1 MPFLSIILFL
11 PTFLILATLF
21 VLFPRTPRN
30 GRRTLFDAITLAL
43 VLGASMI
50 AMRWGYL
57 HADPAA
63 SLIWRQVLATLL
75 AYATFLTTLVAALLV
90 RLWLLR
96 PASH

>member
-1 MPFLSIILFL
+1 MSFLSIILFL
-11 PTFLILATLF
+11 PTFLILGTLF
-21 VLFPRTPRN
+21 VLFPRRPRDQ
-30 GRRTLFDAITLAL
+30 RRTLFDAGALTLAL
-43 VLGASMI
+43 GISLV

-75 AYATFLTTLVAALLV
+75 AYASFLTILIAALLA